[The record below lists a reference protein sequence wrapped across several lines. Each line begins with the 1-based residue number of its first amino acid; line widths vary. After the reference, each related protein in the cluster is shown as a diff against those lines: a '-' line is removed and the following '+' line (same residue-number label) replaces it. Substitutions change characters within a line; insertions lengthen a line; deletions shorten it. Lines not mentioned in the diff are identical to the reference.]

1 MDLFK
6 NVFSVFSTTDNSKVE
21 NLDEVLQL
29 NNNMINNV
37 VNDLLTPYLKDV
49 KSEDFS
55 FDKLSKMEY
64 TLKLLDADV
73 CADIAIN
80 LSGNLE
86 SKMKKFKTPELG
98 DDILLGDIKQS
109 CKKDNSCNKVLNEK
123 NIDSSVGKISKK
135 QLCDKL
141 AFHYVKILN
150 LVASILMAINP
161 NNNLYLSRIENLY
174 TLVDDNSAFEVNLC
188 LNKKLSQNSLIK
200 EPGMENLLQSLI

>member
-6 NVFSVFSTTDNSKVE
+6 NVFSVFSKTNNSKVE

-55 FDKLSKMEY
+55 FDKLNKMEY

-80 LSGNLE
+80 LSGN
-86 SKMKKFKTPELG
+86 
-98 DDILLGDIKQS
+98 
-109 CKKDNSCNKVLNEK
+109 
-123 NIDSSVGKISKK
+123 
-135 QLCDKL
+135 
-141 AFHYVKILN
+141 
-150 LVASILMAINP
+150 
-161 NNNLYLSRIENLY
+161 
-174 TLVDDNSAFEVNLC
+174 
-188 LNKKLSQNSLIK
+188 
-200 EPGMENLLQSLI
+200 